1 MNRIKVLLIDDEEE
15 FCKALKL
22 GLELTKEFDVLT
34 ATTGTA
40 GLDLARKTKPDV
52 ILLDIVMPDVT
63 GTEVAERLREEG
75 ATRHI
80 PIMFL
85 TALLRKDEE
94 QKVDRSP
101 GEYRI
106 VAKPVD
112 LDYLVAQIGNM
123 VREQSARTDG
133 R

>member
-34 ATTGTA
+34 ATTGSA

-63 GTEVAERLREEG
+63 GTEVAERLREEQ

-94 QKVDRSP
+94 TKVDQSH
-101 GEYRI
+101 GEYSI

-112 LDYLVAQIGNM
+112 LDHLAAQIGNM
-123 VREQSARTDG
+123 VSRG